1 MAEKQSIGKTSIG
14 YEGLFNVFELYKILD
29 DWQKKN
35 NYDKTEKESI
45 EYIKPEGKYI
55 ELHLE
60 PYRKESDYV
69 KFVIKIDITMENV
82 KETVVEIDDEKKNMH
97 EGKVSIDM
105 EAWLET
111 DYEGTWQMKPGI
123 YFLRIL
129 VDKYIYKIYT
139 GKFSSALK
147 KEFDQLSAQVKS
159 FLNLYKYQH

>member
-1 MAEKQSIGKTSIG
+1 MAEKQEVGEKSIS

-29 DWQKKN
+29 DWQKKH
-35 NYDKTEKESI
+35 NYDKTEKEVT

-69 KFVIKIDITMENV
+69 KFVIKIDITMQNV
-82 KETVVEIDDEKKNMH
+82 KEKIVEMDDEKKKMH
-97 EGKVSIDM
+97 EGKVDIDF
-105 EAWLET
+105 EAWIIS
-111 DYEGTWQMKPGI
+111 DYEDAWQVKPGV

-139 GKFSSALK
+139 NKFAGKLAGEL
-147 KEFDQLSAQVKS
+147 EDLTNQIKS
-159 FLNLYKYQH
+159 FLNLYKY